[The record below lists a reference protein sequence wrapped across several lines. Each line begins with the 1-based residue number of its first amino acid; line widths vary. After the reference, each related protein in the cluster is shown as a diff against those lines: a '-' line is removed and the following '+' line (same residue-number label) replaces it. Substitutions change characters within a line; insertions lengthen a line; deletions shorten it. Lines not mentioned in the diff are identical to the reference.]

1 MADLKMVYQ
10 LFASADPMVN
20 GLAGNWSDNC
30 ERLRG
35 RIRNLSCVASASAGR
50 PRRVYVPGAA
60 RPTTGS

>member
-20 GLAGNWSDNC
+20 GQAGNWSDNC

-35 RIRNLSCVASASAGR
+35 RIRNLSCLASASAGR
-50 PRRVYVPGAA
+50 PLYVPDAA